1 MGGRTTDAMVPGFN
15 ISELDAPS
23 TWAFSLLEE
32 SQDLMCLCSEG
43 RIRYLNGGGARLLGL
58 GAADLALGRSF
69 IDFVQ
74 DDYVQISIDLLGYLA
89 ERNEALP
96 LKLAGR
102 DGKDRDVEIRCRPL
116 ESSSTPLILVHG
128 RDMTERVMNARI
140 QHQRELALRDIVDA
154 IPDAVLVVVESG
166 VVEYCNRAAERF
178 FGRPISTL
186 MNRPASQFLDF
197 FGHELKELDDLF
209 QSTGKLILTR
219 IVNAA
224 TASLPDGRKVPI
236 EFTVTE
242 LSRQQKRALA
252 LVIRPALE
260 PSAQKTP
267 ERGSDSALH
276 LNSSILENL
285 DEAVIV
291 SDSQFRVLSVNRAF
305 TRITG
310 YDVDE
315 IIGRKPLFVNV
326 VERDA
331 SLYSRMWKSLA
342 ANGYWESEIWN
353 QRKDGTE
360 FAERVSLSA
369 TKDDSGHIVGYS
381 AVVSDIT
388 QRKRDEEKLR
398 YQANYDELTG
408 IPNRA
413 LFLDRVKM
421 ALSSARRE
429 KSKLGLFVIDLDG
442 FKLVNDTFGH
452 EVGDQLLQEA
462 ARRLTCCVRTGDT
475 VARIGGDEFSILM
488 IGIEQPRNA
497 PTLAER
503 ILDSLAKPFLLKDQE
518 SYISGSIGIAVY
530 PDDGETV
537 GDLFRDADAAMYR
550 AKEQGKAN
558 YQFYTPELNV
568 EVHELL
574 QLKTGLKRAPA
585 RGEFELHYQPKLNL
599 ASGRITGAEALMRW
613 TSQELGSVSPVR
625 FIPVLEETGMIV
637 EIGEWALREACRQ
650 HADWRKHGLPSVPI
664 AVNLSPRQLRERNFA
679 KRLGGILTETGVPP
693 DGIEVEI
700 TESMLMSDVPNGI
713 DTLNAIHEMG
723 VRISMDDFGT
733 GYSSLSYLKRYPI
746 DAIKIDKSF
755 VLDIATDSD
764 DREIVSTIIS
774 MGHALNR
781 RVIAEGVET
790 KDQYEAL
797 STYKCDEIQGFY
809 FSHPL
814 PSADATRFLREH
826 FTTIDACSPD
836 EPSMSPVAE
845 T

>member
-1 MGGRTTDAMVPGFN
+1 MGERATDAMVPGFN

-23 TWAFSLLEE
+23 TWALSLLEE
-32 SQDLMCLCSEG
+32 SQDLMCLCNEG
-43 RIRYLNGGGARLLGL
+43 RIRYLNSGGARLLGL
-58 GAADLALGRSF
+58 GSADLALGRSF
-69 IDFVQ
+69 IDFIH
-74 DDYVQISIDLLGYLA
+74 DDYVHVSIDLLGYLA
-89 ERNEALP
+89 EQDEALP

-116 ESSSTPLILVHG
+116 ESSSPLILVHG

-140 QHQRELALRDIVDA
+140 QHQRELALRDIIDA
-154 IPDAVLVVVESG
+154 VPDPVLVVVETG
-166 VVEYCNRAAERF
+166 IVEYCNRAAERF
-178 FGRPISTL
+178 FGRPIPTM
-186 MNRPASQFLDF
+186 MNRPTAQLLGFC
-197 FGHELKELDDLF
+197 GQELTDLKDLF
-209 QSTGKLILTR
+209 QSAGKFVLTR
-219 IVNAA
+219 VANAA
-224 TASLPDGRKVPI
+224 TATLADGRSVPI

-242 LSRQQKRALA
+242 LTRHQKRAVA
-252 LVIRPALE
+252 LVIRPAQTAAE
-260 PSAQKTP
+260 KRKR
-267 ERGSDSALH
+267 ERKPDSSLH
-276 LNSSILENL
+276 LSASILENM

-291 SDSQFRVLSVNRAF
+291 ADSQFRVVSVNRAF

-310 YDVDE
+310 YEPGE
-315 IIGRKPLFVNV
+315 IIGRKPLFMDV

-331 SLYSRMWKSLA
+331 NLYSRMWKSIA

-353 QRKDGTE
+353 QRKDGKE
-360 FAERVSLSA
+360 FAERVSLCA
-369 TKDDSGHIVGYS
+369 TRDESGHVVEYS

-388 QRKRDEEKLR
+388 QKKRDEEKLR

-421 ALSSARRE
+421 AVSSAGRE
-429 KSKLGLFVIDLDG
+429 KSKLALFVIDLDG

-462 ARRLTCCVRTGDT
+462 ARRLTSCVRTGDT

-497 PTLAER
+497 PILAER
-503 ILDSLAKPFLLKDQE
+503 ILESLAKPFLLKDQE

-537 GDLFRDADAAMYR
+537 GDLFRNADAAMYR

-558 YQFYTPELNV
+558 YQFYTAELNT
-568 EVHELL
+568 EVHERL
-574 QLKTGLKRAPA
+574 QLKTGLKRAQV

-599 ASGRITGAEALMRW
+599 ETGRVTGAEALMRW
-613 TSQELGSVSPVR
+613 TSQELGPVSPAR

-637 EIGEWALREACRQ
+637 EVGEWALREACRQ
-650 HADWRKHGLPSVPI
+650 YVSWSELGIPSVPV

-679 KRLGGILTETGVPP
+679 AVLESILSESGMPS

-723 VRISMDDFGT
+723 VHISMDDFGT
-733 GYSSLSYLKRYPI
+733 GYSSLSYLKRFPI

-755 VLDIATDSD
+755 VLDIATDQD

-781 RVIAEGVET
+781 RIIAEGVET
-790 KDQYEAL
+790 KDQYDAL
-797 STYKCDEIQGFY
+797 MTYKCDEIQGFY
-809 FSHPL
+809 FSRPL
-814 PSADATRFLREH
+814 PPADATRFLQDH
-826 FTTIDACSPD
+826 FAVNIRSVETS
-836 EPSMSPVAE
+836 SMRSVSE